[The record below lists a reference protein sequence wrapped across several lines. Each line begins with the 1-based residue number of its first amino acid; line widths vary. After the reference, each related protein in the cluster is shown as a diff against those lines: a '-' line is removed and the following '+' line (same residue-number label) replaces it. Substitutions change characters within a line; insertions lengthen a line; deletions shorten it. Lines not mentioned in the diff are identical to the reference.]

1 MATPLDLQEQEQ
13 LDAIK
18 SFWKQYGNLI
28 TWTLVLALGGF
39 AAWNGWNWYQ
49 RDQGVKAGAMFDEL
63 DRSVQAGDVERSAKI
78 FADLQARYP
87 AAKWTAQGGLMLARL
102 QIDKGQADAATA
114 VLRWLGEKSDDE
126 GLRAL
131 AALRLAGLELDAK
144 RWDEALKA
152 LEAANVKGFEALTA
166 DRRGDVLLAQGKPQQ
181 AADAFLLAWKGLPE
195 TVEYRRVVEAKLN
208 ALGVAPA
215 PAASGVSK

>member
-13 LDAIK
+13 LDSIK

-28 TWTLVLALGGF
+28 TWTLVLVLGAF

-49 RDQGVKAGAMFDEL
+49 REQGIKASAMFDEL
-63 DRSVQAGDVERSAKI
+63 DRSVQAGDAERSAKI
-78 FADLQARYP
+78 FSDLQTRYP
-87 AAKWTAQGGLMLARL
+87 AAQWTAQGGLMLARL
-102 QIDKGQADAATA
+102 QIEKGQGDAATQ
-114 VLRWLGEKSDDE
+114 VLRWVVDKSKDE

-131 AALRLAGLELDAK
+131 AALRWAGIELDAK

-152 LEAANVKGFEALTA
+152 LESANVKGYEALVS
-166 DRRGDVLLAQGKPQQ
+166 DRRGDILLAQGKPQQ
-181 AADAFLLAWKGLPE
+181 ASEALLSAWKGLPE

-208 ALGVAPA
+208 TLGVSPA
-215 PAASGVSK
+215 SAASGAQK

>member
-28 TWTLVLALGGF
+28 TWTLILVLGAF

-49 RDQGVKAGAMFDEL
+49 RDQGIKAGAMFDEL
-63 DRSVQAGDVERSAKI
+63 DRSVQSGDVERSAKI
-78 FADLQARYP
+78 FSDLQARYP
-87 AAKWTAQGGLMLARL
+87 AAQWTAQGGLMLARL
-102 QIDKGQADAATA
+102 QIEKGQGDAATQ
-114 VLRWLGEKSDDE
+114 VLRWVVDKSKDE

-131 AALRLAGLELDAK
+131 AALRWAGIELDAK

-152 LEAANVKGFEALTA
+152 LDSANVKGYEALVASTYL
-166 DRRGDVLLAQGKPQQ
+166 RYSTVSGKPFQ
-181 AADAFLLAWKGLPE
+181 AESKASAACCGLPWASWMSP
-195 TVEYRRVVEAKLN
+195 RRSATK
-208 ALGVAPA
+208 
-215 PAASGVSK
+215 AS